1 MDDINIVSSSS
12 LTTDCL
18 LQQLQ
23 VKFMV
28 KDLGRPSYFLG
39 IEVHHTS
46 SRLIL
51 TQHKYIKELL
61 LLTDL
66 EDSNGATIM
75 LSDDK
80 LFLHDCTPL
89 SSVDATCYHSVV
101 GALKYL
107 TFTHPDISFSVN

>member
-1 MDDINIVSSSS
+1 
-12 LTTDCL
+12 
-18 LQQLQ
+18 
-23 VKFMV
+23 MV
-28 KDLGRPSYFLG
+28 KDLGRPNYFLG

-61 LLTDL
+61 LHTDL
-66 EDSNGATIM
+66 EDSNGAIIM